1 MLRAAADRPEA
12 RSGPRA
18 VTAVTGTPTRGHQT
32 QEVER
37 AGLGKYVFTEPGSS
51 TRLGARSGGRRV

>member
-12 RSGPRA
+12 RSGPPA

-37 AGLGKYVFTEPGSS
+37 ARQSKYVFTEPGSS
-51 TRLGARSGGRRV
+51 PRVGAQSGGPRV